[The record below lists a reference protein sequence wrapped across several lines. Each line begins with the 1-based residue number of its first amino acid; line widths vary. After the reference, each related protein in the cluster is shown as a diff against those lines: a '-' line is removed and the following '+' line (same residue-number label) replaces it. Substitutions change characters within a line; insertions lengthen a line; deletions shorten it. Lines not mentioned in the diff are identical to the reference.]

1 MSEVQ
6 PEIRLLVARAR
17 LGDAKAFQ
25 TLVHEYT
32 PRLLWFVRKLG
43 LSDNDA
49 DDVLQESWLVAWS
62 KLNRLRSLRLF
73 RSWLYGITRNKAMQH
88 LAKDEAREVPVAD
101 IDPLD
106 EPPEESFFERY
117 QPYLNQAL
125 ERMSL
130 THREILA
137 LRFIEG
143 MTYEELAQTTGT
155 TLGTI
160 KSRLHNAK
168 HFLRRQLEVL
178 TND

>member
-1 MSEVQ
+1 MSEVR

-17 LGDAKAFQ
+17 LGDAKAFE

-43 LSDNDA
+43 LPDKDA

-62 KLNRLRSLRLF
+62 KLNRLRNLRLF
-73 RSWLYGITRNKAMQH
+73 RSWLYGITRNKGMQR
-88 LAKDEAREVPVAD
+88 LASDESREVPVAD
-101 IDPLD
+101 IDPSD
-106 EPPEESFFERY
+106 EPPEESLFERY

-125 ERMSL
+125 GQLSL

-143 MTYEELAQTTGT
+143 MTYEELGQATGA
-155 TLGTI
+155 TLGTV

-168 HFLRRQLEVL
+168 HALRRELEVL
-178 TND
+178 TDD

>member
-1 MSEVQ
+1 MSDVR
-6 PEIRLLVARAR
+6 PEIRLLAARAR
-17 LGDAKAFQ
+17 LGDAKAFE

-32 PRLLWFVRKLG
+32 PRLLWFVRKLE
-43 LSDNDA
+43 LPDKDA

-62 KLNRLRSLRLF
+62 KLNRLRNLRLF

-88 LAKDEAREVPVAD
+88 LAKEQAREAPVAD

-117 QPYLNQAL
+117 LPYLNHAL
-125 ERMSL
+125 GQLSL

-143 MTYEELAQTTGT
+143 MTYEELAQTTGAR
-155 TLGTI
+155 LGTV

-168 HFLRRQLEVL
+168 HALRRELEVL

>member
-1 MSEVQ
+1 MSEIR
-6 PEIRLLVARAR
+6 PETRLRVARAR
-17 LGDAKAFQ
+17 LGDAKAFE

-43 LSDNDA
+43 LRDKDA
-49 DDVLQESWLVAWS
+49 DDVLQESWLAAWS
-62 KLNRLRSLRLF
+62 KLSCLRNLRLF
-73 RSWLYGITRNKAMQH
+73 RSWLYAITRNKAMRH
-88 LAKDEAREVPVAD
+88 LARDKVREVPVAD
-101 IDPLD
+101 IDPSD
-106 EPPEESFFERY
+106 EPPEESLFERY
-117 QPYLNQAL
+117 LPYLNRAL
-125 ERMSL
+125 EQMSL

-143 MTYEELAQTTGT
+143 MTYAELAQITGA

-168 HFLRRQLEVL
+168 HTLRRQLEVL

>member
-1 MSEVQ
+1 MSEVR

-17 LGDAKAFQ
+17 LGDAKAFE
-25 TLVHEYT
+25 TLVHDCT

-43 LSDNDA
+43 LPDKDA
-49 DDVLQESWLVAWS
+49 DDVLQETWLIAWS
-62 KLNRLRSLRLF
+62 KLNRLRSCRLF
-73 RSWLYGITRNKAMQH
+73 RSWLYGITRNKAMQQ
-88 LAKDEAREVPVAD
+88 LATGKVREVPVAD
-101 IDPLD
+101 MDPLD

-117 QPYLNQAL
+117 QPQLNQAL
-125 ERMSL
+125 EQMSL

-143 MTYEELAQTTGT
+143 MTYEELAQTTGA
-155 TLGTI
+155 TLGTV

-168 HFLRRQLEVL
+168 HTLRRQLEAL

>member
-1 MSEVQ
+1 MGEVR
-6 PEIRLLVARAR
+6 PEIRLMAARAR
-17 LGDAKAFQ
+17 LGDAEAFRA
-25 TLVHEYT
+25 LVHEYT

-43 LSDNDA
+43 LPDKDA
-49 DDVLQESWLVAWS
+49 DDVLQESWLVVWS

-73 RSWLYGITRNKAMQH
+73 RSWLYGITRNTAMQH
-88 LAKDEAREVPVAD
+88 LAKTKTREVPVAD

-106 EPPEESFFERY
+106 GPPEESFFERY

-143 MTYEELAQTTGT
+143 MTYEELALTTGV

-168 HFLRRQLEVL
+168 HALRRQLEGL

>member
-1 MSEVQ
+1 MSEMQ
-6 PEIRLLVARAR
+6 PETRLLVARAR
-17 LGDAKAFQ
+17 LGDAKAFER
-25 TLVHEYT
+25 LVHEYM
-32 PRLLWFVRKLG
+32 PRLLWFVRRLG
-43 LSDNDA
+43 LPDGDA

-62 KLNRLRSLRLF
+62 KLNRLRNLRLS

-88 LAKDEAREVPVAD
+88 LAREKAREVPVAD

-125 ERMSL
+125 GRLSL
-130 THREILA
+130 IHREVLA

-143 MTYEELAQTTGT
+143 MTYEEVAQTTGA
-155 TLGTI
+155 TLGTV

-168 HFLRRQLEVL
+168 HALRRELEVL